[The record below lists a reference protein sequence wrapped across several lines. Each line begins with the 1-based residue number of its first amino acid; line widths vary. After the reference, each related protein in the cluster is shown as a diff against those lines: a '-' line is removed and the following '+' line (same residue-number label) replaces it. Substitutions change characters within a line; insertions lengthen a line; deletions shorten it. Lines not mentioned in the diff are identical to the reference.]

1 MSTIY
6 SVHHEKR
13 TINGKKKSSLFF
25 LRKAK
30 TKSVLTLHAIP
41 IQILSQIQF
50 DKRDKLFSFSI
61 LVFWSRVLSTFA
73 VNSAYFVL
81 LSSTHSRMHHNGCVI
96 KHISKD

>member
-1 MSTIY
+1 MRCASRKENNKWQE
-6 SVHHEKR
+6 EKFFFSSK
-13 TINGKKKSSLFF
+13 NMNEKSADF
-25 LRKAK
+25 
-30 TKSVLTLHAIP
+30 LHAIP
-41 IQILSQIQF
+41 IRILSQIQF